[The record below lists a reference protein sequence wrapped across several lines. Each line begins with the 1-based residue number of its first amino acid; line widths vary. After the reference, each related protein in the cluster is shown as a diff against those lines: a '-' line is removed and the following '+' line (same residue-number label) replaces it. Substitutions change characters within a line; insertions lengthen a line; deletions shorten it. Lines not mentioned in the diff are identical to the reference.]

1 MNNKANYQKKIEKN
15 NNESTYIKHMIF
27 LPIVLMLAIVPLI
40 VRLNII
46 PLDPSIGI
54 FWTSKIETDI
64 YCFSKSVMI
73 ISLAVVMFISLFFM
87 VNKYNLKID
96 RITKI
101 IYASVG
107 LFLVMSILSSVA
119 SEYKHVA
126 LWGAPERH
134 EGLVMHM
141 CYITMFLYTYF
152 IMRSSED
159 FKYIKYALI
168 FLSLIMII
176 IGVSQVINKD
186 ILTSDFI
193 YNLTTPDKYKDIVKP
208 VSTNGLV
215 YLTLMN
221 PNYVGSYASL
231 IIPFFSVIA
240 LSNHENKIL
249 RTIMGVIVVATSLI
263 LVKANSQ
270 AGLVG
275 VSLGILAVI
284 AINFKIIFKS
294 RKLLIG
300 TIVFAVAAT
309 GIANTVSQGLLIHNT
324 VDIILDA
331 KTLFANK
338 DSYVYDPT
346 YGLPVYDVKTDG
358 NEARIE
364 TVDGQLNLDFKDDAT
379 IVIKD
384 SKGNLVENKYNS
396 EEKNYTLTAPYDKMK
411 ILKSSQSNSS
421 YAQIALY
428 YNEFTYYLLEWVKG
442 DGIYLIDAQANRF
455 ELEVAPHIGFE
466 GSEKVGSMRGYI
478 WSRTLPLIAKKPLL
492 GYGPDNFLMAFPQY
506 DIVAKT
512 YAYDTPFMIV
522 DKPHNI
528 YLLYAVNSGIIALG
542 AMLVLWG
549 VYIIKSFKLYALRKE
564 YTKGEYYGIACTVAI
579 TGYLAAGFF
588 NDSVPVVAPIF
599 WVLLGAG
606 YALNYINSRD
616 RMSVLSV
623 KSCKGL

>member
-1 MNNKANYQKKIEKN
+1 MRKKSNSQNK
-15 NNESTYIKHMIF
+15 NEQRLAENAYTKYISF
-27 LPIVLMLAIVPLI
+27 LPVLLMLAIVPLI
-40 VRLNII
+40 VRFNVI
-46 PLDPSIGI
+46 PLDPAIGI

-134 EGLVMHM
+134 EGLVMYM
-141 CYITMFLYTYF
+141 CYMTMFLYTYF

-159 FKYIKYALI
+159 FKYIKYALV

-176 IGVSQVINKD
+176 IGISQVINKD

-193 YNLTTPDKYKDIVKP
+193 YNLTTPDKYKDAVKP
-208 VSTNGLV
+208 VSTNGIV

-231 IIPFFSVIA
+231 IIPFFSVLV

-249 RTIMGVIVVATSLI
+249 RAIMGIIVVATLVI

-275 VSLGILAVI
+275 VALGISAVI
-284 AINFKIIFKS
+284 AVNFKIIFKR

-300 TIVFAVAAT
+300 IIVLAITAT
-309 GIANTVSQGLLIHNT
+309 GIANTVSQGLLMHNT
-324 VDIILDA
+324 LDIILDA
-331 KTLFANK
+331 KKLFINEN
-338 DSYVYDPT
+338 DYVYDPT
-346 YGLPVYDVKTDG
+346 YGLPVYDVKADG
-358 NEARIE
+358 NKVRIE

-379 IVIKD
+379 IEIKD
-384 SKGNLVENKYNS
+384 SKGNPVKNHYNS
-396 EEKNYTLTAPYDKMK
+396 EEKNYTLSAPYDKMK
-411 ILKSSQSNSS
+411 ILKSNQSNSS

-428 YNEFTYYLLEWVKG
+428 YDEFTYYLLEWVKG

-528 YLLYAVNSGIIALG
+528 YILYAINSGIIA
-542 AMLVLWG
+542 MLSMVLLWG
-549 VYIIKSFKLYALRKE
+549 VYIVDSLKLYALKKE
-564 YTKGEYYGIACTVAI
+564 YSKGDCYGVACMVAI
-579 TGYLAAGFF
+579 IGYLGAGFF
-588 NDSVPVVAPIF
+588 NDSVPVISPVF
-599 WVLLGAG
+599 WVLIGAG
-606 YALNYINSRD
+606 FAVNYINKKEAS
-616 RMSVLSV
+616 
-623 KSCKGL
+623 

>member
-46 PLDPSIGI
+46 PLDPAIGI

-134 EGLVMHM
+134 EGLVMYM
-141 CYITMFLYTYF
+141 CYMTMFLYTYF

-159 FKYIKYALI
+159 FKYIKYALV

-176 IGVSQVINKD
+176 IGISQVINKD

-193 YNLTTPDKYKDIVKP
+193 YNLTTPDKYKDAVKP
-208 VSTNGLV
+208 VSTNGIV

-231 IIPFFSVIA
+231 IIPFFSVLV

-249 RTIMGVIVVATSLI
+249 RAIMGIIVVATLVI

-275 VSLGILAVI
+275 VALGTSAVI
-284 AINFKIIFKS
+284 AVNFKIIFKR

-300 TIVFAVAAT
+300 IIVLAITAT
-309 GIANTVSQGLLIHNT
+309 GIANTVSQGLLMHNT
-324 VDIILDA
+324 LDIILDA
-331 KTLFANK
+331 KKLFINEN
-338 DSYVYDPT
+338 DYVYDPT
-346 YGLPVYDVKTDG
+346 YGLPVYDVKADG
-358 NEARIE
+358 NKVRIE

-379 IVIKD
+379 IEIKD
-384 SKGNLVENKYNS
+384 SKGNPVKNHYNS
-396 EEKNYTLTAPYDKMK
+396 EEKNYTLSAPYDKMK
-411 ILKSSQSNSS
+411 ILKSNQSNSS

-428 YNEFTYYLLEWVKG
+428 YDEFTYYLLEWVKG

-528 YLLYAVNSGIIALG
+528 YILYAINSGIIA
-542 AMLVLWG
+542 MLSMVLLWG
-549 VYIIKSFKLYALRKE
+549 VYIVDSLKLYALKKE
-564 YTKGEYYGIACTVAI
+564 YSKGDCYGVACMVAI
-579 TGYLAAGFF
+579 IGYLGAGFF
-588 NDSVPVVAPIF
+588 NDSVPVISPVF
-599 WVLLGAG
+599 WVLIGAG
-606 YALNYINSRD
+606 FAVNYINKKEAS
-616 RMSVLSV
+616 
-623 KSCKGL
+623 